1 MCEFYGMARPLERRH
16 TKKPGANG
24 DHVASEFSA
33 KKAIMNQSANFDAGG
48 LIFAQASRITM
59 LA

>member
-1 MCEFYGMARPLERRH
+1 MGFPAPS
-16 TKKPGANG
+16 KG
-24 DHVASEFSA
+24 DTRASLAQIWNHFAAEFSA
-33 KKAIMNQSANFDAGG
+33 KKAIMNQSTKFGACG